1 MHTALFIANI
11 YEITYRLSIDR
22 FDLGIFK
29 SWRWRSCI
37 LLTWVSR
44 KRTYCISPFV
54 RIGLFLDFSRYYA
67 VGNSQADIRTRTN
80 SLYALLYVICS
91 FFSKIYLCLLNIS
104 FILTVLL
111 IDRKNFNDLFDLI
124 FKKEKVSNMVSL

>member
-22 FDLGIFK
+22 FDLGTFK
-29 SWRWRSCI
+29 SSRWRSCI

-54 RIGLFLDFSRYYA
+54 RIGLFLDFSRYHA
-67 VGNSQADIRTRTN
+67 VGNSQADIRTLAN
-80 SLYALLYVICS
+80 SLYALLYVMCS
-91 FFSKIYLCLLNIS
+91 FFGNIYLCLLKIS

-111 IDRKNFNDLFDLI
+111 IDRKNFNDLFGLI
-124 FKKEKVSNMVSL
+124 FQNQKVCNMVIL